1 MTTSEKY
8 LQGLSAS
15 GWMQLRNYSRV
26 HDIGISLCIE
36 TIFIVANLSSGYEG
50 PFGMSE
56 ARQYILHRYRNG
68 AKWQTVN
75 GDDRA
80 IPPEAGRVPVAL
92 EANEPQQREGR
103 PDA

>member
-1 MTTSEKY
+1 
-8 LQGLSAS
+8 
-15 GWMQLRNYSRV
+15 MQLRNYSKAT
-26 HDIGISLCIE
+26 ISAYRCALKP
-36 TIFIVANLSSGYEG
+36 FLSWRLSSGYEG